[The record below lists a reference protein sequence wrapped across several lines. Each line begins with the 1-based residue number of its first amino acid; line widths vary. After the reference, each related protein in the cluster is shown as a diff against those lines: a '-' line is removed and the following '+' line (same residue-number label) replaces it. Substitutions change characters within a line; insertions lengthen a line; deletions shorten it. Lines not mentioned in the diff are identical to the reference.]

1 MSSNKLTI
9 GISCGDLN
17 GVGIEILIKI
27 FNHKDLLDNCTP
39 VLYCPINALKYYKK
53 NLGFNNFEYVE
64 IQKIENK
71 IPGLLNII
79 PIINH
84 DINIKPGR
92 VDELLGKLAL
102 ESIDMVLSDIAK
114 GSVDVFVTL
123 PINKETVSKYSQGF
137 QGHTEYITQKLNH
150 NSKSLMFLCS
160 EKLKIATITNHLQLS
175 KVSNNITKKILE
187 QKIEIVINSL
197 INDFLVIKPK
207 VAVLALNPH
216 AGDSGLIGD
225 EEIDILKPYIDNYN
239 HERSVLV
246 GPFSSDAF
254 FGSKNYK
261 NFDAIIGMYHDQSLI
276 PFKLLSFGSG
286 VNYTAGLKTV
296 RVSPDHGVA
305 YDIAGKNIADESSL
319 EAAIKMGIEIFL
331 NRQKIK
337 I

>member
-1 MSSNKLTI
+1 MTPNKITI

-27 FNHKDLLDNCTP
+27 FKDKTLLKNCTP
-39 VLYCPINALKYYKK
+39 VLYCPIKAFQYYKK
-53 NLGFNNFEYVE
+53 NLDFNNFKFAE
-64 IQKIENK
+64 INKIENK

-84 DINIKPGR
+84 DINISPGR
-92 VDELLGKLAL
+92 VDKLLGKVAL
-102 ESIDMVLSDIAK
+102 ESIDMVIRDISN
-114 GSVDVFVTL
+114 GNVDVFVTL
-123 PINKETVSKYSQGF
+123 PINKKTVSEYSQRF

-150 NSKSLMFLCS
+150 NNKSLMFLCS
-160 EKLKIATITNHLQLS
+160 EKLKIATITNHLKLS
-175 KVSNNITKKILE
+175 KVSKSISNKILK
-187 QKIEIVINSL
+187 QKTEIVIKSL
-197 INDFLVIKPK
+197 INDFSIKKPK

-225 EEIDILKPYIDNYN
+225 EEIDILSPFINNYN
-239 HERSVLV
+239 HEFGVLV

-276 PFKLLSFGSG
+276 PFKLLSFGTG

-305 YDIAGKNIADESSL
+305 YNIAGKSIADKSSL
-319 EAAIKMGIEIFL
+319 ETAIKMGIKIFL

>member
-1 MSSNKLTI
+1 MSSNKVTI

-17 GVGIEILIKI
+17 GIGIEILIKI
-27 FNHKDLLDNCTP
+27 FKHKNLLESCTP
-39 VLYCPINALKYYKK
+39 VLYCPIKALEYYKK
-53 NLGFNNFEYVE
+53 NLDFNNFRYVE

-79 PIINH
+79 PTLNQ
-84 DINIKPGR
+84 DIEIRPGL
-92 VDELLGKLAL
+92 VDKLLGKLAL
-102 ESIDMVLSDIAK
+102 ESIDMVISDISN
-114 GSVDVFVTL
+114 GSIDVFVTL

-175 KVSNNITKKILE
+175 KVSKSISKKILE
-187 QKIEIVINSL
+187 QKTELIINSL
-197 INDFLVIKPK
+197 TNDFLVKKPK
-207 VAVLALNPH
+207 IAVLGLNPH
-216 AGDSGLIGD
+216 AGDSGLIGN
-225 EEIDILKPYIDNYN
+225 EEIDILTPYINSYN
-239 HERSVLV
+239 HERGVLL

-286 VNYTAGLKTV
+286 INYTAGLKTV

-305 YDIAGKNIADESSL
+305 YDIAGKNLADESSL
-319 EAAIKMGIEIFL
+319 EAAVAMGIEIFL

>member
-27 FNHKDLLDNCTP
+27 FNHKDLLENCTP

>member
-1 MSSNKLTI
+1 MSSNKVTI

-17 GVGIEILIKI
+17 GIGIEILIKI
-27 FNHKDLLDNCTP
+27 IKHKDLLEICTP
-39 VLYCPINALKYYKK
+39 VLYCPIKALVYYKK
-53 NLGFNNFEYVE
+53 NLDFNFRYVE

-79 PIINH
+79 PITNH
-84 DINIKPGR
+84 DIDIKPGR
-92 VDELLGKLAL
+92 VDKLHGKLAL
-102 ESIDMVLSDIAK
+102 ESIDMVIGDISK
-114 GSVDVFVTL
+114 GAVDVLVTL
-123 PINKETVSKYSQGF
+123 PINKETVSKYSHGF
-137 QGHTEYITQKLNH
+137 QGHTEYITKKLNH
-150 NSKSLMFLCS
+150 SSKSLMFLCS

-175 KVSNNITKKILE
+175 KVSKSITKKILE
-187 QKIEIVINSL
+187 QKTEIIINSL
-197 INDFLVIKPK
+197 INDFSVKKPK

-216 AGDSGLIGD
+216 AGDSGLIGNEEVDVLIPFVD
-225 EEIDILKPYIDNYN
+225 EYN
-239 HERSVLV
+239 NKLGVLA

-319 EAAIKMGIEIFL
+319 QTAIKMGIEIFL

>member
-1 MSSNKLTI
+1 MSSNKVTI

-27 FNHKDLLDNCTP
+27 FNHKDLLENCTP
-39 VLYCPINALKYYKK
+39 VLYCPINAIKYYKK
-53 NLGFNNFEYVE
+53 NLGFNNFGYVE

-79 PIINH
+79 PVINH
-84 DINIKPGR
+84 DIDIKPGR
-92 VDELLGKLAL
+92 VDKLLGKLAL
-102 ESIDMVLSDIAK
+102 ESIDMVLSDIGK
-114 GSVDVFVTL
+114 GGVDVFVTL

-137 QGHTEYITQKLNH
+137 QGHTEYITEKLNH

-175 KVSNNITKKILE
+175 KVSNTITKKILE
-187 QKIEIVINSL
+187 QKIEIITNSL
-197 INDFLVIKPK
+197 INDFLVKKPK
-207 VAVLALNPH
+207 LAVLALNPH
-216 AGDSGLIGD
+216 AGDSGLIGN

-239 HERSVLV
+239 HERSILV

-261 NFDAIIGMYHDQSLI
+261 NYDAIIGMYHDQSLI

-319 EAAIKMGIEIFL
+319 KAAIKMGIEIFL

>member
-1 MSSNKLTI
+1 MSSNKVTI

-17 GVGIEILIKI
+17 GIGIEILIKI
-27 FNHKDLLDNCTP
+27 FKHKDLLESCTL
-39 VLYCPINALKYYKK
+39 VLYCPIKALKYYKK
-53 NLGFNNFEYVE
+53 KLGFNNFRYVE

-84 DINIKPGR
+84 DIDIKPGR
-92 VDELLGKLAL
+92 VDKLLGKLAL
-102 ESIDMVLSDIAK
+102 KSIDMVISDISK
-114 GSVDVFVTL
+114 GHLDVFVTL

-150 NSKSLMFLCS
+150 KGKSLMFLCS
-160 EKLKIATITNHLQLS
+160 EKLKIATVTNHLQLS
-175 KVSNNITKKILE
+175 KVSKSVTKEILK
-187 QKIEIVINSL
+187 QKTEIIINSL
-197 INDFLVIKPK
+197 VNDFLVKKPK

-216 AGDSGLIGD
+216 AGDSGLIGN
-225 EEIDILKPYIDNYN
+225 EEVDILNPYVNNYN

-254 FGSKNYK
+254 FGSQNYK

>member
-1 MSSNKLTI
+1 MSSNKVTI

-17 GVGIEILIKI
+17 GIGIEILIKI
-27 FNHKDLLDNCTP
+27 FKHKDLLESCTP
-39 VLYCPINALKYYKK
+39 VLYCPIKALNYYKK
-53 NLGFNNFEYVE
+53 KLGFNNFGYVE

-84 DINIKPGR
+84 DIDIKPGR
-92 VDELLGKLAL
+92 VDKLLGKLAL
-102 ESIDMVLSDIAK
+102 ESIDMVLSDIDK

-123 PINKETVSKYSQGF
+123 PINKATVSKYSQGF
-137 QGHTEYITQKLNH
+137 KGHTEYITQKLNH
-150 NSKSLMFLCS
+150 NCKSLMFLCS
-160 EKLKIATITNHLQLS
+160 EKLKIATVTNHLQLS
-175 KVSNNITKKILE
+175 KVSKTITKKILE
-187 QKIEIVINSL
+187 QKIEIIINSL
-197 INDFLVIKPK
+197 INDFLVEKPR
-207 VAVLALNPH
+207 VAILALNPH
-216 AGDSGLIGD
+216 AGDSGLIGS
-225 EEIDILKPYIDNYN
+225 EEIDILIPYIDNYN